1 MTLPNLK
8 QYIYS
13 ALGVGGT
20 EIEEV
25 EGRLNIMQ
33 TTFLTLQIS
42 PDLSQDEKAVMNGQ
56 DVFRALFTR
65 HFDENVEASCV
76 ELCVTLFGNLEWLDS
91 VLNFSLTNVSI
102 RNS

>member
-20 EIEEV
+20 EI

-42 PDLSQDEKAVMNGQ
+42 PDLSQDEEVVVKGQ
-56 DVFRALFTR
+56 HVFRALFTKY
-65 HFDENVEASCV
+65 FVDTMEASL
-76 ELCVTLFGNLEWLDS
+76 EGGIQYGN
-91 VLNFSLTNVSI
+91 
-102 RNS
+102 

>member
-1 MTLPNLK
+1 MLFHISYRDVMTLPNLK

-20 EIEEV
+20 DLEEV

-42 PDLSQDEKAVMNGQ
+42 PDLSQDEETVINGQ
-56 DVFRALFTR
+56 NVFSTLFSR
-65 HFDENVEASCV
+65 HFDDTMKVSCF
-76 ELCVTLFGNLEWLDS
+76 EL
-91 VLNFSLTNVSI
+91 
-102 RNS
+102 

>member
-1 MTLPNLK
+1 MTLPYLK

-20 EIEEV
+20 EIGEV

-42 PDLSQDEKAVMNGQ
+42 PDLNQDEEMVIKGQ
-56 DVFRALFTR
+56 NVFNTLFFR
-65 HFDENVEASCV
+65 HFDDD
-76 ELCVTLFGNLEWLDS
+76 TMK
-91 VLNFSLTNVSI
+91 VS
-102 RNS
+102 

>member
-1 MTLPNLK
+1 MQLIIEVTELLMTQIVIILFPFPRDVMTLPNLK

-20 EIEEV
+20 EIGEV

-42 PDLSQDEKAVMNGQ
+42 PDLNQDEEMVIKGQ
-56 DVFRALFTR
+56 NVFNTLFFR
-65 HFDENVEASCV
+65 HFDGD
-76 ELCVTLFGNLEWLDS
+76 TMK
-91 VLNFSLTNVSI
+91 VS
-102 RNS
+102 

>member
-20 EIEEV
+20 EIGEI

-42 PDLSQDEKAVMNGQ
+42 PDLNQDEKAVMNGQ

-76 ELCVTLFGNLEWLDS
+76 EPCVTLFQQSQMVGLS
-91 VLNFSLTNVSI
+91 FIFFPIIIMSI
-102 RNS
+102 